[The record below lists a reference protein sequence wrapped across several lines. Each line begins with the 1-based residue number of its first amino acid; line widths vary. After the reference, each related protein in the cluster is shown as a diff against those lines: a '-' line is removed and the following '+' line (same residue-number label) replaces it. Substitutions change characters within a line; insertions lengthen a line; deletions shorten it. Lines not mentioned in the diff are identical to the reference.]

1 MQNPELF
8 WGDMSTIIDF
18 EGVNIEKITHFESIL
33 SDFQKSLKLHYCEF
47 DVKNHSKSIILKDS
61 PKKNHSFWIDFE
73 WFSRI
78 TQTSLL
84 WIWRQKSLEIDYFE
98 GVHLGK
104 SLILDRFWVI
114 FKNQSDFIT
123 VNLRV

>member
-47 DVKNHSKSIILKDS
+47 DGKNHSKSIILKY
-61 PKKNHSFWIDFE
+61 
-73 WFSRI
+73 
-78 TQTSLL
+78 T
-84 WIWRQKSLEIDYFE
+84 
-98 GVHLGK
+98 
-104 SLILDRFWVI
+104 
-114 FKNQSDFIT
+114 
-123 VNLRV
+123 